1 MIFMVILSKVI
12 VSMEGIG
19 NMDDFLVRAIIAGI
33 AITIIT
39 GPLGVFL
46 LWRRMAYFGDALSHS
61 AVLGVALGFLFS
73 ININIGILLSTLT
86 VAILLFSSQRQNK
99 IGSDTILGIL
109 AHSTLSLGLI
119 LISFVD
125 NIRIDISTWLFG
137 DILSV
142 NWNDISLIITGSIV
156 VLALLIAIWKP
167 LLALTVDEEL
177 AQVEGVNSTLI
188 SAIYTLLIAI
198 LVAIA
203 MKIIGALLIT
213 SLLIIPAAT
222 ARRISNSPEK
232 MAIIASICGIISVFI
247 GLGVSFL
254 WDTPAGPSIVIAASG
269 LFIISQSI
277 K

>member
-1 MIFMVILSKVI
+1 
-12 VSMEGIG
+12 MEGIG